1 MLVDTDSVIFKS
13 RLLNELF
20 KNDID
25 YDTAV
30 VLLDCIK
37 TATKT
42 AMLLEVLKSANEL
55 VAIQKD
61 IQQ

>member
-1 MLVDTDSVIFKS
+1 MLIDTNSVLFKS

-30 VLLDCIK
+30 VLLDCIEI
-37 TATKT
+37 ATDK
-42 AMLLEVLKSANEL
+42 VANE
-55 VAIQKD
+55 VSAEQ
-61 IQQ
+61 